1 MKHEF
6 FIFLYYPYMEVA
18 KFLHDY
24 LTSFVSNALLFLLQ
38 EYHVILGTFEVPID
52 SNLSFD

>member
-1 MKHEF
+1 MSSLF
-6 FIFLYYPYMEVA
+6 FYIIHMEVA

-38 EYHVILGTFEVPID
+38 EYHVILGYFRGTTR
-52 SNLSFD
+52 L